1 MDEYK
6 DIKDLLKPRRD
17 FAASEELR
25 NRIDLT
31 LDSFAHK
38 RKTLWW
44 LWSVG
49 ASCVAAAVLLFI
61 LLPMGMSAKEIL
73 TDTINAL
80 KNTGSIEMT
89 IEVRTRPMENFR
101 YINMAED
108 FVVHDI
114 FITKSDSTIYWRI
127 DKGDRTALGNMQG
140 IYNWIN
146 QLNIGWRT
154 NNNDPK
160 ELLGEMAILLTPE
173 KILEAE
179 LQNCVNNSDAHYNI
193 EKKNGE
199 IILTVHYKAQGDFSN
214 PYILNTSI
222 AESEN
227 VRNYVID
234 AATKHLK
241 KASVSI
247 INGRQKTEV
256 LKITNIVYD
265 ASNQDLLAFPSGI
278 KFIDTPNN
286 SLQGLTG
293 LSATEAA
300 SAFLNAL
307 ETWNMSILE
316 NTVDNNMLS
325 AIYEQDLKGSTLV
338 SVGKSFTSGNEGL
351 TFVPYTLQ
359 LPNGTQ
365 KQHNLALHKNEQ
377 GGWIIVGGL

>member
-234 AATKHLK
+234 AATK
-241 KASVSI
+241 
-247 INGRQKTEV
+247 
-256 LKITNIVYD
+256 
-265 ASNQDLLAFPSGI
+265 
-278 KFIDTPNN
+278 
-286 SLQGLTG
+286 
-293 LSATEAA
+293 
-300 SAFLNAL
+300 
-307 ETWNMSILE
+307 
-316 NTVDNNMLS
+316 
-325 AIYEQDLKGSTLV
+325 
-338 SVGKSFTSGNEGL
+338 
-351 TFVPYTLQ
+351 
-359 LPNGTQ
+359 
-365 KQHNLALHKNEQ
+365 
-377 GGWIIVGGL
+377 